1 MATNLFERLAEMDV
15 PPPPAQFDAQ
25 LHDRVNRSLVTWQLV
40 DLLVRG
46 MSDRMST
53 RNCGGMPWALGHF
66 AQAMV
71 GCVAFTLT
79 GRYETKTKNGPRR

>member
-15 PPPPAQFDAQ
+15 PPPPAQFDNQ

-46 MSDRMST
+46 M
-53 RNCGGMPWALGHF
+53 PWALGHF
-66 AQAMV
+66 ARAMI
-71 GCVAFTLT
+71 GALAFTLT
-79 GRYETKTKNGPRR
+79 GRYETKPNDQRR

>member
-46 MSDRMST
+46 M
-53 RNCGGMPWALGHF
+53 PWALGHF

-71 GCVAFTLT
+71 GCLAFTLT

>member
-46 MSDRMST
+46 M
-53 RNCGGMPWALGHF
+53 PWALGHF

>member
-46 MSDRMST
+46 M
-53 RNCGGMPWALGHF
+53 PWALGHF
-66 AQAMV
+66 AQAML